1 MIASR
6 EFWIEYLWVSHD
18 YIYLHV
24 PKSLAK
30 EEIKQEIF

>member
-6 EFWIEYLWVSHD
+6 EFQIEYSWVSRH
-18 YIYLHV
+18 YIYLYV

-30 EEIKQEIF
+30 EEIKQAIF